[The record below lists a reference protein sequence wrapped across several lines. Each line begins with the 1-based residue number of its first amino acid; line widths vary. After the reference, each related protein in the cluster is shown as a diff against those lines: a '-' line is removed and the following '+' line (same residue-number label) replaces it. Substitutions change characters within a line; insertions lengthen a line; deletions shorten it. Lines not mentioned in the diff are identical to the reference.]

1 MSGVKKGRDTKEH
14 NGFLS
19 WMLNNWGGGGGALL
33 AEYMSVNL
41 FGPHVDHLLKVR
53 SKRRFK
59 CDPGCTSRNFEN
71 VASIYKK
78 LMPSIPCKSVP
89 SLAAEDET
97 ACIPEVRWMNMDP
110 VRDVLLGFCG
120 EKSNDH
126 KCSEDFMVVVAND
139 PGAYQ
144 RIKDAFD
151 NNVIGYMIRVI
162 MINPLHIDL
171 PPLVVLSMPT
181 CNMFDH
187 TDVQRQWA
195 KVDDLY
201 NEHIKPVLGGDL
213 ICHSSDG
220 DSRRRK
226 LMHY

>member
-1 MSGVKKGRDTKEH
+1 MNDKNVLLDCLKSVSKNLFVRGKEGKRYKGTLMDFYL
-14 NGFLS
+14 GCLI
-19 WMLNNWGGGGGALL
+19 MGGPRL

-41 FGPHVDHLLKVR
+41 FGPHVDHLLKVK

-120 EKSNDH
+120 EKSDDH
-126 KCSEDFMVVVAND
+126 KCSEDFMVVVGND

-144 RIKDAFD
+144 RIKGAFD

-162 MINPLHIDL
+162 MINPLHTDL

-181 CNMFDH
+181 CNKFDH

-201 NEHIKPVLGGDL
+201 NEHIKPVLGG
-213 ICHSSDG
+213 G
-220 DSRRRK
+220 
-226 LMHY
+226 

>member
-1 MSGVKKGRDTKEH
+1 
-14 NGFLS
+14 
-19 WMLNNWGGGGGALL
+19 
-33 AEYMSVNL
+33 MSVNV

-71 VASIYKK
+71 VASIQKK

-89 SLAAEDET
+89 SLAAEDEKT

-120 EKSNDH
+120 ETSDDR
-126 KCSEDFMVVVAND
+126 KCSEDFMVVVGND

-144 RIKDAFD
+144 RIKDTFD

-162 MINPLHIDL
+162 MLNLLHTDL

-181 CNMFDH
+181 CNKFDH
-187 TDVQRQWA
+187 TDLQRQW
-195 KVDDLY
+195 
-201 NEHIKPVLGGDL
+201 G
-213 ICHSSDG
+213 
-220 DSRRRK
+220 
-226 LMHY
+226 